1 MADTVTSQLIHDGPR
16 NAVYKFTNTSD
27 GTGESAVTKVDVSGL
42 SGSPSAVR
50 IEKIEA
56 MTHGMGVDILW
67 DADTDELAWN
77 IAADVSDSF
86 DFSDIGGIANDA
98 GTGVTG
104 DIKFT
109 TVSHAN
115 LDRYSIVL
123 HLVKKYT

>member
-42 SGSPSAVR
+42 SGAPAAVR
-50 IEKIEA
+50 IDKIEA
-56 MTHGMGVDILW
+56 TTHGMGVDILW

-77 IAADVSDSF
+77 IAADIADSF

-109 TVSHAN
+109 TVAATSA
-115 LDRYSIVL
+115 DRYSIVL
-123 HLVKKYT
+123 HLVKKYA